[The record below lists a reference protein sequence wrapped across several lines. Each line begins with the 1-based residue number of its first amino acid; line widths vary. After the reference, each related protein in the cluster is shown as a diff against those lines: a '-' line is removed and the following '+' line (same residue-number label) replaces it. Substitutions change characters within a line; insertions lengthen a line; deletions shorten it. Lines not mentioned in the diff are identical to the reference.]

1 MSAYRKLN
9 LAIIFHPLDLG
20 LFNTF
25 ISHYINGE
33 DSASVSFLSKE
44 GPRVCVTTFQDAKI
58 FSKKKRKRKDR
69 SIPLL
74 LSLLNAISI

>member
-58 FSKKKRKRKDR
+58 FSKKKRKDR